1 MKKITKRL
9 FSLTLAIV
17 MMAGFALSS
26 YAASTVTYDG
36 SKHNFEPG
44 TEYSATDLFTNFKN
58 AMPGDK
64 ITQTIRVVNN
74 GKDGTTTN
82 FYLKALGVAN
92 IVNGTVLGDGDD
104 TDGYTDKEVY
114 QKLLKQLNLTV
125 KLVKGDKT
133 LFDATAEQTDGLSDW
148 VLLGSLRK
156 GGEVELEVTLE
167 VPVEVGN
174 EFQDAAGAI
183 TWAFKVEEIPDPYVP
198 DTGDNTG
205 VMIYTAMFGFAAMAL
220 IVLVIIKKK
229 KSEE

>member
-9 FSLTLAIV
+9 FSLTLAVV

-26 YAASTVTYDG
+26 YAAGTVTYDG
-36 SKHNFEPG
+36 SKHNFKPG
-44 TEYSATDLFTNFKN
+44 TEYSATDLFENFKN
-58 AMPGDK
+58 AMPGDEIK
-64 ITQTIRVVNN
+64 QTIRVVNN
-74 GKDGTTTN
+74 GKDGTTTK
-82 FYLKALGVAN
+82 FYLKALGAAN
-92 IVNGTVLGDGDD
+92 IINGTVLGDGDD
-104 TDGYTDKEVY
+104 TDGHTDKEVY

-156 GGEVELEVTLE
+156 GGEIELEVTLK

-205 VMIYTAMFGFAAMAL
+205 VMMYTALFGTAAAALVVL
-220 IVLVIIKKK
+220 IVLKKK

>member
-9 FSLTLAIV
+9 FSLTLAVV

-26 YAASTVTYDG
+26 YAAGTVTYDG
-36 SKHNFEPG
+36 SKHNFKPG
-44 TEYSATDLFTNFKN
+44 TEYSATDLFENFKN
-58 AMPGDK
+58 AMPGDEIK
-64 ITQTIRVVNN
+64 QTIRVVNN

-183 TWAFKVEEIPDPYVP
+183 SWAFKVEEIPDPYVP

-205 VMIYTAMFGFAAMAL
+205 VMMYTALFGAAAATLVVL
-220 IVLVIIKKK
+220 IVLKKK